1 MLQANTRTSL
11 QGPNNVKQQQ
21 QQEKKNNNRIDSIFQ
36 LSSLP

>member
-21 QQEKKNNNRIDSIFQ
+21 QQEKKIITA
-36 LSSLP
+36 